1 MCFLR
6 CAPLRSPL
14 AVGLS
19 GKLGG
24 TTKRSGLTAARIKGR
39 IRDGASN
46 ILFWTQ
52 LYRVIRFLQN
62 LSQRR
67 RNLAI
72 VVYHKVNDDHE
83 KGTQIRPHVRG
94 TSPGIFARQMK
105 YLRKRQT
112 VVPLEDAVMAMRN
125 GRALPKNAVA
135 ITFDDGYLDNYR
147 HAFPILRRY
156 GLPATFFLTTGFI
169 GSRKPAWEVA
179 LSAYLRLSPL
189 RTVAVDC
196 FDTALERFAEEGR
209 ELLSGRESSLADAP
223 TPVVLQAILR
233 RLDPVKI
240 ERLVD
245 ESISEPAQPCMELPL
260 ATARERAKAR
270 QILTAKLRDRPWHER
285 ELLLEI
291 LRVRLGL
298 KAAIYVPCGDMMTW
312 EMIKEMARDGMA
324 FGAHTCS
331 HPILTRV
338 PIAVA
343 EKELI
348 RSKRRLEAV
357 LGCPATLFCYPN
369 GKKGDFDSKTVACL
383 KKAGFAA
390 ACSMLA
396 GTNNGQANL
405 FELRR
410 LGPETSIAVFAMKAS
425 GFLR

>member
-1 MCFLR
+1 MHLLK
-6 CAPLRSPL
+6 CAALRSPR

-24 TTKRSGLTAARIKGR
+24 TDKSSWLTAARIKGR
-39 IRDGASN
+39 IRDVACN

-52 LYRVIRFLQN
+52 LYRVIRFLQS
-62 LSQRR
+62 LPQRK

-72 VVYHKVNDDHE
+72 IVYHKVNDDHE
-83 KGTQIRPHVRG
+83 KGTQVRPHVRG
-94 TSPGIFARQMK
+94 TCPAIFARQMR

-125 GRALPKNAVA
+125 GRALPRNAVD

-147 HAFPILRRY
+147 NAFPILRRY

-169 GSRKPAWEVA
+169 GSRKPAWHVA

-189 RTVAVDC
+189 RAVAVDC
-196 FDTALERFAEEGR
+196 FDRALERFAEVGR
-209 ELLSGRESSLADAP
+209 KVLSDREPAIADAP
-223 TPVVLQAILR
+223 SAAVLQAILKW
-233 RLDPVKI
+233 LDPV
-240 ERLVD
+240 EVEGMVD
-245 ESISEPAQPCMELPL
+245 EFISQAARPCTELAL

-270 QILTAKLRDRPWHER
+270 EILTAKLQNRPWHER

-298 KAAIYVPCGDMMTW
+298 KAAIYVPSGEMMTW
-312 EMIKEMARDGMA
+312 EMVKEMGQNGMG

-338 PIAVA
+338 PPAVA
-343 EKELI
+343 EKEVI
-348 RSKRRLEAV
+348 RSRRRLEAV
-357 LGCPATLFCYPN
+357 LSRPATLFCYPN
-369 GKKGDFDSKTVACL
+369 GKKGDFDGRTVACL
-383 KKAGFAA
+383 KEAGYTA

-396 GTNNGQANL
+396 GTNNGQSNL

-410 LGPETSIAVFAMKAS
+410 LGPESSIALFAMKVS